1 MYIALTR
8 GAFKS
13 VNMKYFIMKI
23 PMVKPCSLRPL
34 EKITHA
40 RTYLKAQRSI
50 GPAGFDR
57 EMVHSVFRRWYRCN
71 DDKLALILRD
81 SPDITIGD
89 SGHYGSPCFQ
99 FDGVNV

>member
-1 MYIALTR
+1 
-8 GAFKS
+8 
-13 VNMKYFIMKI
+13 
-23 PMVKPCSLRPL
+23 MVKPCSLRPL

-57 EMVHSVFRRWYRCN
+57 EMVHRVFRRWYRCN
-71 DDKLALILRD
+71 DDKLAVILRD

-99 FDGVNV
+99 FDGVNVSSKL